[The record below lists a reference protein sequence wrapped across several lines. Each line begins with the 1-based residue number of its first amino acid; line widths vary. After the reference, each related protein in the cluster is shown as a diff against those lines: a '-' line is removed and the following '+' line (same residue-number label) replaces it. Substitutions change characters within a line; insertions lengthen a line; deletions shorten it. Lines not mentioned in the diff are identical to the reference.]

1 MSNFTI
7 LKETNNTNNKKREQS
22 MNSIEYKKNGYI
34 FKIAVLIAV
43 CYSGTTN
50 IIYECET
57 MREAKQF
64 AKENDLTPSY
74 WYLAAEIINE
84 DGDLNPAVWGKSREE
99 AVGKLKKLL

>member
-1 MSNFTI
+1 
-7 LKETNNTNNKKREQS
+7 
-22 MNSIEYKKNGYI
+22 
-34 FKIAVLIAV
+34 
-43 CYSGTTN
+43 
-50 IIYECET
+50 